1 MFNAKGAAA
10 APYTPGEM
18 ADSEVLYGSA
28 GRTGIRAPG
37 ARTLAAA
44 GDVEGL

>member
-28 GRTGIRAPG
+28 GRTGIKVPG

-44 GDVEGL
+44 EDLEEL